1 MKVDLF
7 SEDSFDPED
16 LKETEEA
23 NMAHQ
28 FFFENDLG
36 CASRS
41 NFCRAKKTGTRIM
54 FDWGSLAAPL
64 FLKSMRTFFKSGQT
78 I

>member
-28 FFFENDLG
+28 FFFENDCG
-36 CASRS
+36 SRS

-54 FDWGSLAAPL
+54 FN
-64 FLKSMRTFFKSGQT
+64 
-78 I
+78 

>member
-41 NFCRAKKTGTRIM
+41 NFCRAKKTGTRIK
-54 FDWGSLAAPL
+54 FN
-64 FLKSMRTFFKSGQT
+64 
-78 I
+78 